1 MRSDRHGA
9 DRAVERRCG
18 TSVAIRTLCLG
29 DAWGRDGGYSRLS
42 GGVSGGWGVEV
53 LHVLAF
59 TRFFNTVC
67 IVTAGDGV
75 TSVVTS
81 HVSHGCGDSGALC
94 VAWATMGPPC
104 VAWADTHR
112 TTGRSSPPGNGTHLL
127 LEGGILSLWR
137 GNVRTLR
144 TPPAEVKPEW
154 SPGAGQASNAR
165 GCRGRRLRCGL

>member
-81 HVSHGCGDSGALC
+81 HVSHGCSKFSGVWRSVDASALL
-94 VAWATMGPPC
+94 G
-104 VAWADTHR
+104 
-112 TTGRSSPPGNGTHLL
+112 PPGNCVHLIFQV
-127 LEGGILSLWR
+127 G
-137 GNVRTLR
+137 V
-144 TPPAEVKPEW
+144 
-154 SPGAGQASNAR
+154 AG
-165 GCRGRRLRCGL
+165 